1 MCIYLT
7 ECLYIYIQVVSIN
20 LKKHFFIWHVKCFK
34 TWKIQQFISL
44 LFIIGI
50 EKLGSPLCA
59 ICLLKFKTFSFEIVK
74 GKKDNSSWLVV
85 DKKYI
90 LHKNGSYCNGSA
102 DWEWKYRRELSCPF
116 RLKTEKD
123 GNAIWM
129 YDPKVHTCD
138 PDPID
143 LVHRFKLQ
151 VKKNELCIKA

>member
-1 MCIYLT
+1 M
-7 ECLYIYIQVVSIN
+7 N
-20 LKKHFFIWHVKCFK
+20 LNNAFNTFYHSFAQLSWHN
-34 TWKIQQFISL
+34 Q
-44 LFIIGI
+44 
-50 EKLGSPLCA
+50 
-59 ICLLKFKTFSFEIVK
+59 
-74 GKKDNSSWLVV
+74 
-85 DKKYI
+85 KYI

-102 DWEWKYRRELSCPF
+102 DWECKYRRALSCPF

-151 VKKNELCIKA
+151 VKKK